1 MNLEEYSDIAPLEGE
16 SAREAV
22 NYLTKYPQIL
32 GNLVGTILD
41 AKKPDYMENVK
52 KITKEILIRMQK
64 VNNYDDYQRLIT
76 VGYLLPAIMDRS
88 IDQLTFSG
96 SENLLDDDAYLYFS
110 NHRDI
115 VLDCAL
121 LDYALFK
128 SDKQMCEMAFGDN
141 LMASKAAEYLF
152 RINGGIVVKR
162 SLPIREKYKESIRLS
177 KYFCETIIE
186 KNKSIWV
193 AQKSGRSKD
202 GIDNTSSVIIKM
214 LYLSMRKGNV
224 TFSDLIAKL
233 RIVPVAISYE
243 YDPCDLNKS
252 KEEIIK
258 LLNDG
263 EYSKKK
269 YEDLINMVKG
279 LRKYKGRVHV
289 SIGKP
294 LTDKVYKDHEEVA
307 RELDKQIHMMYH
319 LWPTNYFA
327 YDYLEGTNKFVDKY
341 EGFDKQKFL
350 KRYSRVEENIRSYAL
365 NAYANPVRSF
375 LNEIERIET
384 EK

>member
-1 MNLEEYSDIAPLEGE
+1 MNLDEYSDIAPLEGE

-22 NYLTKYPQIL
+22 AYLTKYPQIL
-32 GNLVGTILD
+32 SNLVETLLD
-41 AKKPDYMENVK
+41 SRKPDYLENVK
-52 KITKEILIRMQK
+52 RMTKEIVHRMQK
-64 VNNYDDYQRLIT
+64 VKTYDDFQRYIT
-76 VGYLLPAIMDRS
+76 IGYLIPVIIERS

-96 SENLLDDDAYLYFS
+96 NENIVDDNAYLYFS

-121 LDYALFK
+121 LDYSLYEAGT
-128 SDKQMCEMAFGDN
+128 QMCEMAFGDN
-141 LMASKAAEYLF
+141 LMSSKASEYLF

-202 GIDNTSSVIIKM
+202 GLDNTSSAIIKM
-214 LYLSMRKGNV
+214 LYLSMRKGKV
-224 TFSDLIAKL
+224 TFSDLMTKL

-258 LLNDG
+258 LLNNG
-263 EYSKKK
+263 VYSKKK
-269 YEDLINMVKG
+269 YEDVINMVKG
-279 LRKYKGRVHV
+279 LRMYKGRVHV
-289 SIGKP
+289 AIGTP
-294 LTDKVYKDHEEVA
+294 LTDKVYKTHQEIA
-307 RELDKQIHMMYH
+307 RELDRQIHTMYH

-327 YDYLEGTNKFVDKY
+327 YDYLEGSTKFADKY
-341 EGFDKQKFL
+341 EELDKQKFL
-350 KRYSRVEENIRSYAL
+350 KRYSRVEENVRSYAL
-365 NAYANPVRSF
+365 NAYANPVRSY
-375 LNEIERIET
+375 LSEIERIET

>member
-1 MNLEEYSDIAPLEGE
+1 MNLEEYSDIAPLEGD
-16 SAREAV
+16 SVIEAV
-22 NYLTKYPQIL
+22 AYLTKYPQII

-41 AKKPDYMENVK
+41 SKKPDYMENVK
-52 KITKEILIRMQK
+52 KITNEILIRMKK
-64 VNNYDDYQRLIT
+64 VKTYDDYQRYIT
-76 VGYLLPAIMDRS
+76 IGYLIPAIIDRS
-88 IDQLTFSG
+88 IDQFTFSG
-96 SENLLDDDAYLYFS
+96 SDNLSDDDAYLYFS

-121 LDYALFK
+121 LDYALYE
-128 SDKQMCEMAFGDN
+128 SDKQLCEMAFGDN

-162 SLPIREKYKESIRLS
+162 SLQIRQKYMESIRLS
-177 KYFCETIIE
+177 KYFCETIID
-186 KNKSIWV
+186 KDKSIWV

-202 GIDNTSSVIIKM
+202 GIDNTSSAIIKM
-214 LYLSMRKGNV
+214 LYLSMRKGKV
-224 TFSDLIAKL
+224 SFSDLIAKL

-294 LTDKVYKDHEEVA
+294 LTDKVYNDHEEVA
-307 RELDKQIHMMYH
+307 RELDKQIHTMYN

-327 YDYLEGTNKFVDKY
+327 YDFLEGTNKFIDKY
-341 EGFDKQKFL
+341 EGFDQQKFL
-350 KRYSRVEENIRSYAL
+350 KRYSRVEESVRNYAL
-365 NAYANPVRSF
+365 NAYANPVRSY
-375 LNEIERIET
+375 LSEIERSET

>member
-76 VGYLLPAIMDRS
+76 IGYLLPAIMDRS

-202 GIDNTSSVIIKM
+202 GIDNTSSAIIKM

-341 EGFDKQKFL
+341 VGFDKQKFL

>member
-76 VGYLLPAIMDRS
+76 IGYLLPAIMDRS

-341 EGFDKQKFL
+341 VGFDKQKFL

>member
-1 MNLEEYSDIAPLEGE
+1 MNIEDYSDIAPLEGE
-16 SAREAV
+16 SAKEAV
-22 NYLTKYPQIL
+22 KYLTKYPQII
-32 GNLVGTILD
+32 GNLVGIILD
-41 AKKPDYMENVK
+41 AKKPDYMANVK
-52 KITKEILIRMQK
+52 RITSEIITKMQG
-64 VNNYDDYQRLIT
+64 VNNYDDFQKIIT
-76 VGYLLPAIMDRS
+76 IGYLIPAIIDRS

-96 SENLLDDDAYLYFS
+96 KENLADDDAYLYFS

-121 LDYALFK
+121 LDCALN
-128 SDKQMCEMAFGDN
+128 DAGTQMCEMAFGDN
-141 LMASKAAEYLF
+141 LMATKAAEYLF

-202 GIDNTSSVIIKM
+202 GIDNTSSAIIKM
-214 LYLSMRKGNV
+214 LYLSMRKSNV

-233 RIVPVAISYE
+233 RIVPVSISYE

-258 LLNDG
+258 LLNNG

-289 SIGKP
+289 AIGKP
-294 LTDKVYKDHEEVA
+294 LVDRIYKDHEEVS
-307 RELDKQIHMMYH
+307 RELDKQIHTNYK

-327 YDYLEGTNKFVDKY
+327 YDYLEGTNKFTEEYKN
-341 EGFDKQKFL
+341 FDQEKFL
-350 KRYSRVEENIRSYAL
+350 KRYSRVEQNVRDYAL

-375 LNEIERIET
+375 LSEIDRSET